1 MVVGL
6 DSPSGDAGN
15 WLFSRLSRS
24 VKMRWRFGWLG
35 MILTINSHAFPE
47 LQFGAL
53 REMVARERQRVLSR
67 KGL

>member
-6 DSPSGDAGN
+6 DSPSRDAGN

-35 MILTINSHAFPE
+35 MILTSHAFPE

-67 KGL
+67 KCL